1 MSKSTLICL
10 APVAFLALWGSGM
23 FGGGSGLS
31 EDQRVVCLAAVAT
44 LAFLTFLEYDN
55 SSPWHEL
62 QHPRLLKGLRLGP
75 TLAEG
80 AAMLVVYCT
89 ISGLPPWDR
98 LPALALLLAPL
109 AYPTVMQG
117 FHRFQVRAKGVTR
130 FRCWVYVAC
139 RVFVCFSVCV
149 CSRGSKTQRE
159 EWVQLRGRMM
169 LALFSIRH
177 PPAQRG

>member
-1 MSKSTLICL
+1 MPDWKQGDVLSKSTLICL

-31 EDQRVVCLAAVAT
+31 ENQRVVCLAAVVA

-62 QHPRLLKGLRLGP
+62 QHPRLLKGLRVGP

-80 AAMLVVYCT
+80 ASMLVVYCT

-117 FHRFQVRAKGVTR
+117 FHRFQVRAKSVNR
-130 FRCWVYVAC
+130 FRSWICVTS
-139 RVFVCFSVCV
+139 RLCFLFFCV
-149 CSRGSKTQRE
+149 CTGSQETA
-159 EWVQLRGRMM
+159 GR
-169 LALFSIRH
+169 LVSIS
-177 PPAQRG
+177 